1 MLVGWAEH
9 PASAQRTSCSRVL
22 SPLATVLP
30 SLLKTAS
37 WSQGD
42 SIPQMGHFSTT
53 PRLELRDSEAR
64 GCCIQT
70 VTKGQAAPSTWSQA
84 SPTWPARGEG
94 TLSGH
99 MHKELG
105 RAKGSSFPKSLPQ
118 KDVSL
123 GAEKVMLL

>member
-42 SIPQMGHFSTT
+42 SIPQMGATFLPPLDWSLETQKQEAAAF
-53 PRLELRDSEAR
+53 RL
-64 GCCIQT
+64 
-70 VTKGQAAPSTWSQA
+70 
-84 SPTWPARGEG
+84 
-94 TLSGH
+94 
-99 MHKELG
+99 
-105 RAKGSSFPKSLPQ
+105 
-118 KDVSL
+118 
-123 GAEKVMLL
+123 